1 MFNRVIQS
9 FLMTQNGG
17 SGWKRFP
24 VCGILFFNNM
34 DRILSLEKIEQK
46 HKKTFLSFHIFRILI
61 KSLRYVI
68 KTCKRNP

>member
-9 FLMTQNGG
+9 FLIIQNGG

-24 VCGILFFNNM
+24 VCGILCFNNM

-46 HKKTFLSFHIFRILI
+46 HKKRFFIFHIFRILF
-61 KSLRYVI
+61 KLLRYVI